1 MTEQETEQVE
11 KEQEPIEY
19 TEEIE
24 EIEKDQKVVVDAKD
38 KFDHTAET
46 RVTKLANIL
55 KAHKAADGTVM
66 SDEEIADKIIHDCR
80 QFWLPTTIRKA
91 FPDWLKSPYEK
102 EEIDEIEEEGVTE
115 EGKEELEDPMKAMKA
130 KITELS
136 RTNASLKKSFDR
148 GEEKLSKMVTE
159 LEKYKE
165 QAKELKENTKLL
177 DQVIDIY
184 DKKLNALTFTV
195 TGISITR
202 LEEFATKTHSLGD
215 EVELVLKFGT
225 KGHVID
231 SIS

>member
-1 MTEQETEQVE
+1 MTEQETQQVE
-11 KEQEPIEY
+11 EPQEY

-24 EIEKDQKVVVDAKD
+24 AIEKDQKVVVDAKD
-38 KFDHTAET
+38 KFDYTAGS
-46 RVTKLANIL
+46 RVPKLANIL
-55 KAHKAADGTVM
+55 KESKAPDGTIM

-80 QFWLPTTIRKA
+80 QFWLPKTIRDA
-91 FPDWLKSPYEK
+91 FPDWLKREK
-102 EEIDEIEEEGVTE
+102 AESEIEAGEEGEEEVTE
-115 EGKEELEDPMKAMKA
+115 EGKEEAEDPVKVMKA

-148 GEEKLSKMVTE
+148 GEERLAKMVTE
-159 LEKYKE
+159 LDQYKE

-195 TGISITR
+195 TGVSITR
-202 LEEFATKTHSLGD
+202 LEEFTKKVHSLSD

-231 SIS
+231 SIN